1 MKAYRNKKTFV
12 SGGFSWWLNRLAALI
27 THFLPQKFEV
37 LAGIGDRRS
46 VPNFYIPEAFYRPF
60 LKVGNFAFWG
70 RRILN
75 LRLPLDSVRK
85 VHIAPSSSGQF
96 APSPVGFI
104 LNRAVPDTRFEIRRL
119 TTFVPPAGASLVAVG
134 DNTKPC
140 AVIAE
145 PTKSYFHFVTE
156 ILPICLAYSN
166 DFRVVIPI
174 WSEWQRAAIAAFEFP
189 GPIEELFDPFQ
200 IGLEIFRKIWG
211 LYPAAEP
218 LLVANRHLLRRYPM
232 TLQSKKV
239 FVTRTRA
246 SSSTGRIAS
255 AELEDR
261 FRAMNFEVIE
271 ASSISVRSQLELF
284 RHAYAVGGPH
294 GSSFGSLVAATE
306 GTRVVEVDGP
316 RVFHH
321 HVERICSVLGLSYVL
336 VPAVE
341 RATGLSIS
349 DHSGDYLKDFFL
361 AE

>member
-1 MKAYRNKKTFV
+1 M
-12 SGGFSWWLNRLAALI
+12 LNRLAALI
-27 THFLPQKFEV
+27 THLLPQKFEV
-37 LAGIGDRRS
+37 LAGIGNQKR

-60 LKVGNFAFWG
+60 LKIGNFAFWG

-75 LRLPLDSVRK
+75 LRLALDSVKK
-85 VHIAPSSSGQF
+85 VHIAPSRLGQF
-96 APSPVGFI
+96 APSPAGFL
-104 LNRAVPDTRFEIRRL
+104 LNRAIPDTQFEIRRL
-119 TTFVPPAGASLVAVG
+119 ATFVPPAGASLVAVG
-134 DNTKPC
+134 DNTKPL

-156 ILPICLAYSN
+156 ILPICLNYSAG
-166 DFRVVIPI
+166 FRVVIPI
-174 WSEWQRAAIAAFEFP
+174 WSEWQRAAIAAFEFQE
-189 GPIEELFDPFQ
+189 PIEELFDPLQ

-218 LLVANRHLLRRYPM
+218 LLAANRHLNRRYPI

-239 FVTRTRA
+239 FVTRTRV

-255 AELEDR
+255 AELENL
-261 FRAMNFEVIE
+261 FRAMDFEVIE
-271 ASSISVRSQLELF
+271 PSSISVRSQLDLF
-284 RHAYAVGGPH
+284 RHAYAIGGPH

-306 GTRVVEVDGP
+306 GARVVEVDGP

-321 HVERICSVLGLSYVL
+321 HVERICSVLGLSYLL

-341 RATGLSIS
+341 RATGMSIS
-349 DHSGDYLKDFFL
+349 DHSRNYIKDFL